1 MHMTLDAGTILAGL
15 GMGITLLSF
24 IMKGMLPLRVLSLIS
39 NVCFIGYGVIEW
51 QIPSMVLNGAL
62 LPVNARRLWE
72 IRKLTREI
80 ARATVES
87 PISEWLLPHMR
98 RVRFAKGDILFRKGD
113 VADRLIYLA
122 HGVLRLDEIDQVVS
136 PGELVGEIGLFSPDR
151 KRTQTLV
158 CDSDGELYD
167 MTDEM
172 IVQLYYQQPK
182 LGFYFMRLV
191 TGRLLRDVQRHQAA
205 AA

>member
-191 TGRLLRDVQRHQAA
+191 TGRLLRDVQRHHTAA
-205 AA
+205 A